1 MALSSLTTNISS
13 SATTFTFTTPIK
25 LDRSNYLIWKSQIL
39 SSVRA
44 NELESLLDGSRICP
58 DQFLSSTQGNSD
70 AMFNASASST
80 ITSQENPEFHV
91 WKKQDQMLLSWLLS
105 SISIEILSLVVNSKT
120 SYELWSSLEQQ
131 FGS

>member
-1 MALSSLTTNISS
+1 MALSSLSTNISS

-44 NELESLLDGSRICP
+44 NELESLLDGSKICP

-70 AMFNASASST
+70 AIFNALDLSVSGNIQQYLVKSST
-80 ITSQENPEFHV
+80 
-91 WKKQDQMLLSWLLS
+91 K
-105 SISIEILSLVVNSKT
+105 EI
-120 SYELWSSLEQQ
+120 
-131 FGS
+131 